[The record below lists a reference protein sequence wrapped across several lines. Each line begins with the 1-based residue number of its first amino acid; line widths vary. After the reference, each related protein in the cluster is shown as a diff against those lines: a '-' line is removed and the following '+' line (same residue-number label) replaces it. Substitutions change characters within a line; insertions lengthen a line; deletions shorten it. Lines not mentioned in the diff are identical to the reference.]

1 MSLAT
6 ASMTENAPTARA
18 WPPSAAPL
26 KPLSL
31 NMPWQQGLPTA
42 DKLALTSSLG
52 ALQLPQQLAPA
63 APALAQWG
71 QPWGQQCA
79 QLGEQWGQPFG
90 QPFGQP
96 WGQQWHQQTQ
106 QNAAQTFGQAY
117 GAWPAAAPA
126 VDMLVLPSGESS
138 AAQGV
143 NTQQDVVK
151 VSYTSAEDLAEALFP
166 TGSAATGNVHEVL
179 ERHGDDIEDLTS
191 HRELVHE
198 ALLDHRDQV
207 QGLHKT
213 VQQMRSGI
221 KLADSG
227 LMDHKLHIQN
237 LKASNASMLRQID
250 AHAKQLAEVKT
261 EIKSLHAGNKSMDL
275 GLKAHATEIK
285 SLHAGNKSMDLGLK
299 AHAKAFELQ
308 NQSISA
314 LSTKQSAVSKDVA
327 SLSQTLR
334 SVAPQDDDRQ
344 QQIRQLQKNMLETQ
358 AQLARLQPLAT
369 ATTVN
374 VNAPR
379 IKRKL

>member
-1 MSLAT
+1 
-6 ASMTENAPTARA
+6 
-18 WPPSAAPL
+18 
-26 KPLSL
+26 
-31 NMPWQQGLPTA
+31 
-42 DKLALTSSLG
+42 
-52 ALQLPQQLAPA
+52 
-63 APALAQWG
+63 
-71 QPWGQQCA
+71 
-79 QLGEQWGQPFG
+79 
-90 QPFGQP
+90 
-96 WGQQWHQQTQ
+96 
-106 QNAAQTFGQAY
+106 
-117 GAWPAAAPA
+117 
-126 VDMLVLPSGESS
+126 MLVLPSGESS

-344 QQIRQLQKNMLETQ
+344 QQIRQLQKNMNEYKVKK
-358 AQLARLQPLAT
+358 A
-369 ATTVN
+369 
-374 VNAPR
+374 
-379 IKRKL
+379 

>member
-1 MSLAT
+1 MRAVLRV
-6 ASMTENAPTARA
+6 ASCLLHFR
-18 WPPSAAPL
+18 
-26 KPLSL
+26 
-31 NMPWQQGLPTA
+31 
-42 DKLALTSSLG
+42 
-52 ALQLPQQLAPA
+52 
-63 APALAQWG
+63 
-71 QPWGQQCA
+71 
-79 QLGEQWGQPFG
+79 
-90 QPFGQP
+90 
-96 WGQQWHQQTQ
+96 
-106 QNAAQTFGQAY
+106 
-117 GAWPAAAPA
+117 
-126 VDMLVLPSGESS
+126 
-138 AAQGV
+138 
-143 NTQQDVVK
+143 
-151 VSYTSAEDLAEALFP
+151 
-166 TGSAATGNVHEVL
+166 L

-227 LMDHKLHIQN
+227 LMDHKLHIQK

-250 AHAKQLAEVKT
+250 AHAKQLSEVKT
-261 EIKSLHAGNKSMDL
+261 EIQSLQ
-275 GLKAHATEIK
+275 
-285 SLHAGNKSMDLGLK
+285 AGNKSMDLGLK

-334 SVAPQDDDRQ
+334 SVAPQNDDRQ

-358 AQLARLQPLAT
+358 AQLARLQPLAA

>member
-18 WPPSAAPL
+18 WPPSSAPL

-31 NMPWQQGLPTA
+31 NMPWQQGLATA
-42 DKLALTSSLG
+42 DKLAPTSSLG

-71 QPWGQQCA
+71 QPWGQPVGQPV
-79 QLGEQWGQPFG
+79 GQPFG
-90 QPFGQP
+90 QPFNQPFGQPVGQP
-96 WGQQWHQQTQ
+96 WGQPWQQQTQ

-143 NTQQDVVK
+143 NKQQDVVK

-166 TGSAATGNVHEVL
+166 TGSATAGDVHGLL

-221 KLADSG
+221 KLADTG
-227 LMDHKLHIQN
+227 LMDHKGHIQK
-237 LKASNASMLRQID
+237 LKASNVSVLKQLD
-250 AHAKQLAEVKT
+250 AHAKELSEVKR
-261 EIKSLHAGNKSMDL
+261 EIRSLQAG
-275 GLKAHATEIK
+275 H
-285 SLHAGNKSMDLGLK
+285 KSMDLGLK
-299 AHAKAFELQ
+299 AHAKAFEMQ
-308 NQSISA
+308 SQSISA

-334 SVAPQDDDRQ
+334 SVAPDAERQ
-344 QQIRQLQKNMLETQ
+344 QQIKQLQKNMLETQ
-358 AQLARLQPLAT
+358 AQLARLQPLAA
-369 ATTVN
+369 ATTIN
-374 VNAPR
+374 VDAPR

>member
-31 NMPWQQGLPTA
+31 NMPWQQGLHTA

-126 VDMLVLPSGESS
+126 VDMLVLPSAESS

-143 NTQQDVVK
+143 NKNQDVVK

-166 TGSAATGNVHEVL
+166 TGSAATGDVHEVL
-179 ERHGDDIEDLTS
+179 ERHGDDIEDLTN

-250 AHAKQLAEVKT
+250 AHAKQLAEVK
-261 EIKSLHAGNKSMDL
+261 
-275 GLKAHATEIK
+275 TEIK